1 MMRLRNHIYGIALV
15 VLGGCVSLSAQ
26 TFQNLSGVSGTLNGG
41 LFSTNLAWGDY
52 DGDGLLDLY
61 STNWGTAVSNP
72 INALFQ
78 NQGDGTFVNTATNA
92 GVDNNGN
99 SVAAAF
105 ADYDNDGD
113 LDLYIADFYAQDFLY
128 QNQGDGTYS
137 EVGRSLGLVNLE
149 RRGNVTSVAWGDYNA
164 DGQLD
169 FYLGKFY
176 FANELYNNNGDG
188 TFTPVTDL
196 DVGDARDTNAVLWAD
211 YDGDGD
217 ADLYTVNR
225 EQENKLYRN
234 DLNADGSFADVSVAL
249 GVANNEIGQNGTWGD
264 YDNDGD
270 LDLYLANIGANAL
283 YENDGGTGFTD
294 VADLAGVRIDNSGW
308 LTAMADWADYDGDG
322 FLDLYLATGSDRQF
336 QRDILY
342 ANNGDGT
349 FDNINAFAN
358 LPTGPSV
365 HFAARWGDFDGNG
378 APDLYMTDGFGS
390 GNLLF
395 QNDTPGSRFIQVFV
409 QGGGGEQDGGHVPA
423 LGAKVSLLDSNGDL
437 VATRQVD
444 DAAGL
449 SFGVQESV
457 EYRIEVRFPESASV
471 VAVTGLRGGDQR
483 TVVQP

>member
-1 MMRLRNHIYGIALV
+1 MRLQNYIYVTALV
-15 VLGGCVSLSAQ
+15 LVTCCVSLSAQ
-26 TFQNLSGVSGTLNGG
+26 TFQNLSSVSGTLNQG

-61 STNWGTAVSNP
+61 CTNWGTAVTNP
-72 INALFQ
+72 INALYQ
-78 NQGDGTFVNTATNA
+78 NQGDETFINTAAIA

-99 SVAAAF
+99 SMSAAF

-113 LDLYIADFYAQDFLY
+113 LDLYVADFYAQDFLY
-128 QNQGDGTYS
+128 QNQGDGTFN
-137 EVGRSLGLVNLE
+137 EVGRSRGLVNLE
-149 RRGNVTSVAWGDYNA
+149 RRGNVTSVAWGDYNT
-164 DGQLD
+164 DGLID
-169 FYLGKFY
+169 FYIGKFY

-196 DVGDARDTNAVLWAD
+196 NVGDARDTNAVLWAD

-225 EQENKLYRN
+225 EQENQFYRN
-234 DLNADGSFADVSVAL
+234 DLNVDGSFAEVSAAL

-294 VADLAGVRIDNSGW
+294 VAGLAGVRIDNSW
-308 LTAMADWADYDGDG
+308 LTAMADWVDYDGDG
-322 FLDLYLATGSDRQF
+322 FLDLYLATGADRQA

-342 ANNGDGT
+342 ANNTDGT

-395 QNDTPGSRFIQVFV
+395 LNETPGGRFVKVLV
-409 QGGGGEQDGGHVPA
+409 QGKGGQQDGGHVPA
-423 LGAKVSLLDSNGDL
+423 IGANVRLLDTDGQL
-437 VATRQVD
+437 VATRHVS
-444 DAAGL
+444 DAAGV
-449 SFGVQESV
+449 SFGVQEGV
-457 EYRIEVRFPESASV
+457 EYRIEVSFSDITTV
-471 VAVTGLRGGDQR
+471 VTVVGVRGGDQR
-483 TVVQP
+483 TVVRP

>member
-1 MMRLRNHIYGIALV
+1 MRLRTYILSVALTSI
-15 VLGGCVSLSAQ
+15 LLSGSVAAQ
-26 TFQNLSGVSGTLNGG
+26 TFQNLSGVSGTLNAG

-52 DGDGLLDLY
+52 DGDGDLDLY
-61 STNWGTAVSNP
+61 TTNWGTAVTNP

-78 NQGDGTFVNTATNA
+78 NQGDGSFVDAAAAA
-92 GVDNNGN
+92 GVANNGN

-128 QNQGDGTYS
+128 QNQGDGTFI
-137 EVGRSLGLVNLE
+137 EVGRSRGLVNLE
-149 RRGNVTSVAWGDYNA
+149 RRGNVTSVGWGDYNG
-164 DGQLD
+164 DGYVD

-196 DVGDARDTNAVLWAD
+196 DVADGRDTNAVLWAD

-217 ADLYTVNR
+217 PDLYTVNR
-225 EQENKLYRN
+225 EQENQFYRN
-234 DLNADGSFADVSVAL
+234 DLNSDGSFSEVSAAL
-249 GVANNEIGQNGTWGD
+249 GVANNEIGLNGAWGD

-270 LDLYLANIGANAL
+270 LDLYVANIGANAL
-283 YENDGGTGFTD
+283 YENDGGNAFVD
-294 VADLAGVRIDNSGW
+294 VADVAGVRIDNAGW
-308 LTAMADWADYDGDG
+308 FTSMADWADYDGDG

-342 ANNGDGT
+342 ANNNDGT
-349 FDNINAFAN
+349 FDNVTAFAN
-358 LPTGPSV
+358 LPTGGSV
-365 HFAARWGDFDGNG
+365 HFAARWGDYDGNG

-395 QNDTPGSRFIQVFV
+395 QNETPGSSFIKVQVLGKGGQ
-409 QGGGGEQDGGHVPA
+409 QGGANATG
-423 LGAKVSLLDSNGDL
+423 LGASVSLFDAGDRL
-437 VATRQVD
+437 VGFRYVT

-449 SFGVQESV
+449 SFGVLGGSD
-457 EYRIEVRFPESASV
+457 YRLEVRFPGSTSFV
-471 VAVTGLRGGDQR
+471 NLTGLQGGDQE
-483 TVVQP
+483 TVVEP

>member
-1 MMRLRNHIYGIALV
+1 MMRLRNHIYGIALA
-15 VLGGCVSLSAQ
+15 VLGCCVSLSAQ

-72 INALFQ
+72 NNALFQ
-78 NQGDGTFVNTATNA
+78 NQGDGTFVNTAASA

-196 DVGDARDTNAVLWAD
+196 DVGDARDTNA
-211 YDGDGD
+211 
-217 ADLYTVNR
+217 
-225 EQENKLYRN
+225 
-234 DLNADGSFADVSVAL
+234 
-249 GVANNEIGQNGTWGD
+249 
-264 YDNDGD
+264 
-270 LDLYLANIGANAL
+270 
-283 YENDGGTGFTD
+283 GFGRTMMAM
-294 VADLAGVRIDNSGW
+294 VMLIYIPSIASKKINS
-308 LTAMADWADYDGDG
+308 TAM
-322 FLDLYLATGSDRQF
+322 T
-336 QRDILY
+336 
-342 ANNGDGT
+342 
-349 FDNINAFAN
+349 
-358 LPTGPSV
+358 
-365 HFAARWGDFDGNG
+365 
-378 APDLYMTDGFGS
+378 
-390 GNLLF
+390 
-395 QNDTPGSRFIQVFV
+395 
-409 QGGGGEQDGGHVPA
+409 
-423 LGAKVSLLDSNGDL
+423 
-437 VATRQVD
+437 
-444 DAAGL
+444 
-449 SFGVQESV
+449 
-457 EYRIEVRFPESASV
+457 
-471 VAVTGLRGGDQR
+471 
-483 TVVQP
+483 

>member
-1 MMRLRNHIYGIALV
+1 MRNYILGVAFFSVALCGPV
-15 VLGGCVSLSAQ
+15 PAQ
-26 TFQNLSGVSGTLNGG
+26 TFQNLSGASGTLNGG

-52 DGDGLLDLY
+52 DGDGDLDLY
-61 STNWGTAVSNP
+61 TTNWGTAVTNP
-72 INALFQ
+72 INALYE
-78 NQGDGTFVNTATNA
+78 NQGDGSFINTATVA

-99 SVAAAF
+99 SVSASF

-113 LDLYIADFYAQDFLY
+113 LDLYVVDFYAQDFLY
-128 QNQGDGTYS
+128 QNQGDGTFS
-137 EVGRSLGLVNLE
+137 EVGRSRGLVNLE
-149 RRGNVTSVAWGDYNA
+149 RRGNVTSVAWGDYNS
-164 DGQLD
+164 DGNVD
-169 FYLGKFY
+169 FYLSKFY

-196 DVGDARDTNAVLWAD
+196 GVGDARDTNAALWAD

-225 EQENKLYRN
+225 EQENQFYRN
-234 DLNADGSFADVSVAL
+234 DLNVNGSFVEVSALL
-249 GVANNEIGQNGTWGD
+249 GVANNEIGQNGAWGD

-283 YENDGGTGFTD
+283 YENSGEAGFVE
-294 VADLAGVRIDNSGW
+294 VAALAGVSIDNSGW
-308 LTAMADWADYDGDG
+308 LSAMADWADYDGDG
-322 FLDLYLATGSDRQF
+322 FLDLYVATGSDRQF

-349 FDNINAFAN
+349 FDNVNAFAN

-395 QNDTPGSRFIQVFV
+395 QNETPGSRFIKVLV
-409 QGGGGEQDGGHVPA
+409 QGIGGLEDSGHVPA
-423 LGAKVSLLDSNGDL
+423 IGASVRLFDGGDQL
-437 VATRQVD
+437 VALRYVS

-449 SFGVQESV
+449 SFGVSEGAQ
-457 EYRIEVRFPESASV
+457 YRIEVRFPGSSSV
-471 VAVTGLRGGDQR
+471 VNVEGLQGGDQR

>member
-1 MMRLRNHIYGIALV
+1 M
-15 VLGGCVSLSAQ
+15 
-26 TFQNLSGVSGTLNGG
+26 
-41 LFSTNLAWGDY
+41 
-52 DGDGLLDLY
+52 
-61 STNWGTAVSNP
+61 
-72 INALFQ
+72 
-78 NQGDGTFVNTATNA
+78 
-92 GVDNNGN
+92 
-99 SVAAAF
+99 
-105 ADYDNDGD
+105 
-113 LDLYIADFYAQDFLY
+113 
-128 QNQGDGTYS
+128 
-137 EVGRSLGLVNLE
+137 VNLE
-149 RRGNVTSVAWGDYNA
+149 RRGNVTSVAWGDYNT
-164 DGQLD
+164 DGLID
-169 FYLGKFY
+169 FYIGKFY

-225 EQENKLYRN
+225 EQENQFYRN
-234 DLNADGSFADVSVAL
+234 DLNVDGSFAEVSAAL

-294 VADLAGVRIDNSGW
+294 VAGLAGVRIDNSW
-308 LTAMADWADYDGDG
+308 LTAMADWVDYDGDG
-322 FLDLYLATGSDRQF
+322 FLDLYLATGADRQF

-342 ANNGDGT
+342 ANNTDGT

-395 QNDTPGSRFIQVFV
+395 LNETPGGSFVKVLV
-409 QGGGGEQDGGHVPA
+409 QGKGGQQDGGHVPA
-423 LGAKVSLLDSNGDL
+423 IGASVRLLNTDGQL
-437 VATRQVD
+437 VATRHVS
-444 DAAGL
+444 DAAGV
-449 SFGVQESV
+449 SFGVREGV
-457 EYRIEVRFPESASV
+457 EYRIEVSFSDITTV
-471 VAVTGLRGGDQR
+471 VTVVGVRGGDQR
-483 TVVQP
+483 TVVRP